1 MVVCFFHSYVRLPV
15 YQRVSSSMSPMEFL
29 TGLSSADRGFGRLSR
44 PRRFVQ
50 ETLYEKADLGAFNQH
65 QDGVEDMLYI
75 QHKVYVGS
83 KNRIF
88 QSNYCAS
95 LVRKMMINHEDHQ
108 GERSTVFEDSE
119 SIQFNTS
126 SGYMNIPQL
135 SIGET

>member
-1 MVVCFFHSYVRLPV
+1 MR
-15 YQRVSSSMSPMEFL
+15 MEW
-29 TGLSSADRGFGRLSR
+29 G
-44 PRRFVQ
+44 
-50 ETLYEKADLGAFNQH
+50 
-65 QDGVEDMLYI
+65 EDMLYI
-75 QHKVYVGS
+75 IQHRVYVLAAS

-88 QSNYCAS
+88 KSNYCAS